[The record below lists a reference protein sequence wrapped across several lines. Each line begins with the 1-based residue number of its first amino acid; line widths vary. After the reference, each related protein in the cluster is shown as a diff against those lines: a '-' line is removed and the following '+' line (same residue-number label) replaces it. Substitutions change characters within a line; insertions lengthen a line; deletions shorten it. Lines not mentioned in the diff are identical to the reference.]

1 MERGHGESK
10 VGSKSVKERIE
21 SLRREIDYHNHRY
34 YIENNPVISDK
45 EFDEL
50 LRELQRLE
58 KENPRYITPDS
69 PTQRVGEK
77 PVEGFETITREI
89 PMLSLDNAYSRE
101 EFLAFDARVKKGLQT
116 SRDIEY
122 LVEPKIDGAS
132 VSILYESNTLT
143 MGTKRGDG
151 YRGENVTSNIRTILS
166 LPLRLMGENLEA
178 FEIRGEVVIKRDD
191 FERINRNKAENGEEL
206 FANPRNA
213 AAGSLT
219 LLDPRITAKRHL
231 DFFAWGIG
239 LLRGIEPSTEK
250 EIMDTVKKAGVK
262 IVPGIRLCRNAEET
276 LEYCAEAEAQRNQ
289 MPFDIDGMV
298 VKVNRRDYQRRL
310 GQTSKNPRWAIAYK
324 FAAEQATTVLK
335 DIIVQVGRVGTL
347 TPVAILDPVF
357 LAGSTI
363 SRATLHNEN
372 EIKRKDIRIG
382 DTVIIEKGGD
392 VIPKVV
398 KAVTEKRP
406 EPAGKFS
413 MPKKCPVCGSQ
424 VVRIEGE
431 VAHRCQNTACP
442 AQVKG
447 KLQHFASRTAMD
459 IEGLGPAII
468 DQLMERQLVHDYA
481 DLYFLRK
488 EELAQLERMA
498 EKSAQ
503 NLVEAIQASRS
514 RPVSRL
520 IFALGIPYI
529 GTRAADILA
538 EEYGSIEKL
547 GKAAVEKMQEI
558 NEIGPTTAQSIAR
571 FFERP
576 ENREVIDK
584 LRNAGV
590 NMEESRQ
597 VPASKDDRF
606 DGKTF
611 VLTGTISM
619 PRHQAEEL
627 IKGRGG
633 KVSSSVSKN
642 TDYVIVGENPGSK
655 HNKAVKLGITVLS
668 DEDFKK
674 MLL

>member
-1 MERGHGESK
+1 MDR
-10 VGSKSVKERIE
+10 KSVRERIE
-21 SLRREIDYHNHRY
+21 SLRREIDHHNYKY
-34 YIENNPVISDK
+34 YVENNPIISDK

-50 LRELQRLE
+50 LRELQQLE
-58 KENPRYITPDS
+58 NENPEYITPDS

-77 PVEGFETITREI
+77 PVEGFETVTREI
-89 PMLSLDNAYSRE
+89 PMLSLDNAYSPE

-116 SRDIEY
+116 SEDIEY
-122 LVEPKIDGAS
+122 LVEPKMDGAS
-132 VSILYESNTLT
+132 VSILYENNTLA

-166 LPLRLMGENLEA
+166 LPLRLMGENREA
-178 FEIRGEVVIKRDD
+178 FEIRGEVVIKRED
-191 FERINRNKAENGEEL
+191 FERINRKKAENGEEL

-231 DFFAWGIG
+231 DFFAWGVG
-239 LLRGIEPSTEK
+239 LCRGIELSTEK
-250 EIMDTVKKAGVK
+250 EIMDAIRKAGVK
-262 IVPGIRLCRNAEET
+262 TVPGIRLCKNAGQT
-276 LEYCAEAEAQRNQ
+276 LEYCAETEARRDE

-298 VKVNRRDYQRRL
+298 VKVNQRDYQRRL
-310 GQTSKNPRWAIAYK
+310 GKTNKSPRWAIAFK
-324 FAAEQATTVLK
+324 FAAEQATTLLK
-335 DIIVQVGRVGTL
+335 NIVVQVGRVGTL

-363 SRATLHNEN
+363 SRATLHNED

-398 KAVTEKRP
+398 KVITEKRP
-406 EPAGKFS
+406 ESARKFS

-424 VVRIEGE
+424 VVRLEGE

-468 DQLMERQLVHDYA
+468 DQLMGNALVHDYA
-481 DLYFLRK
+481 DLYFLK
-488 EELAQLERMA
+488 SEELSQLERMA
-498 EKSAQ
+498 EKSAR
-503 NLVEAIQASRS
+503 NLIDAIQASKS
-514 RPVSRL
+514 RPLSRL

-538 EEYGSIEKL
+538 AEYGSIERL
-547 GKAAVEKMQEI
+547 RKASVEEMQDI
-558 NEIGPTTAQSIAR
+558 NEIGPTTAQSIGR
-571 FFERP
+571 FFDRP
-576 ENREVIDK
+576 ENREVMEK
-584 LRNAGV
+584 LRKAGV
-590 NMEESRQ
+590 NMEEKQKVVAAR
-597 VPASKDDRF
+597 DERF

-619 PRHQAEEL
+619 SRHEAEQL
-627 IKGRGG
+627 IKERGG
-633 KVSSSVSKN
+633 KISTSVSKN
-642 TDYVIVGENPGSK
+642 TDYVIVGEDPGSK
-655 HNKAVKLGITVLS
+655 YDKALELDIKILS
-668 DEDFKK
+668 NGDFMRILSKEV
-674 MLL
+674 